1 MNLKKS
7 DMSRIIRFKAK
18 RIDNGEWTEG
28 DLLNGKDNHVFIRE
42 QDTSIA
48 FTKLHEIAPSTICQF
63 TGLYAENNV
72 PIYENDIVECTYFN
86 SQGDDT
92 QVRGIVI
99 WQDWGYCLR
108 PIGKDAEKYDKMG
121 YEYLD
126 LPTTEE
132 DTESSIRVLSM
143 KEISKNTND
152 GTFNKFADSMLS
164 GMKSL
169 DSDISQFVDENFE
182 DLI

>member
-1 MNLKKS
+1 
-7 DMSRIIRFKAK
+7 MSRIIRFKAK
-18 RIDNGEWTEG
+18 RIDNGEWAEG
-28 DLLNGKDNHVFIRE
+28 DLLHDTDGSTLITSWNGCCKDEHGAYITVE
-42 QDTSIA
+42 VD
-48 FTKLHEIAPSTICQF
+48 PSTVCQY

-92 QVRGIVI
+92 KVRGIVI

-132 DTESSIRVLSM
+132 DTESCIRVLSM